1 MEDLYSSPNNIEKS
15 IKRNKCWNKFM
26 ASRDKLRTKGCKDD
40 CKDKLEKDK
49 PIKRPSR
56 NMEGPNYEQVVQ
68 DGTRVT
74 S

>member
-1 MEDLYSSPNNIEKS
+1 
-15 IKRNKCWNKFM
+15 M